1 VDAALYFLAH
11 IGQLQLAECVLGLLA
26 LQRHA
31 EVLERGLELGLF
43 GLGAPARLFEVVRRA
58 VTVAETWNCRFEFQ
72 TSKMK
77 IGILIE
83 KSNCHYNK

>member
-1 VDAALYFLAH
+1 MVASRRLELLLLLVDAALYFLAH

-58 VTVAETWNCRFEFQ
+58 VTVRET
-72 TSKMK
+72 
-77 IGILIE
+77 
-83 KSNCHYNK
+83 